1 MVKDIIVPI
10 VSVVSI
16 FISNYLGRKSDEN
29 KNRIEMKRQIY
40 LKLYVPL
47 IKLLIIDNIYN
58 IFDYENVV
66 INTSKNG
73 EDIFLILLT
82 ENIELLPND
91 VIKEF
96 KLYAYHSKNA
106 LDYVRTEDEL
116 SKFSYEYIPELF
128 DKIFTSLIKQGISLA
143 KELELTNQLEYI
155 LNQHKQNLSNIAS

>member
-73 EDIFLILLT
+73 EDNFLILLT
-82 ENIELLPND
+82 ENIELLPNG